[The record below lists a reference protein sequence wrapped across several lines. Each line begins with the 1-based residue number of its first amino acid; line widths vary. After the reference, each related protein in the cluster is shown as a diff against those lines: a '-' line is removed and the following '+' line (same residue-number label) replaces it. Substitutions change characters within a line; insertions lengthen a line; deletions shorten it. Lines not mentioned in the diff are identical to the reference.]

1 MKYLTILFLSLTLL
15 NAQAKSSEDVVTV
28 EINCYN
34 TNEVIKILRET
45 YNEIPIAMG
54 ITNDSANSTMTL
66 WISPKEKTWTITAT
80 KQNISCVI
88 GTGTDFDFVPYK
100 KKNTL

>member
-1 MKYLTILFLSLTLL
+1 MKYLTILLLSLTLL
-15 NAQAKSSEDVVTV
+15 TAQAKSPEEVVTV
-28 EINCYN
+28 EINCYD
-34 TNEVIKILRET
+34 TNELLKMLRDT

-54 ITNDSANSTMTL
+54 ITNDNANSTMSL
-66 WISPKEKTWTITAT
+66 WVSPKEKTWTIIAT
-80 KQNISCVI
+80 KQAISCEI

>member
-15 NAQAKSSEDVVTV
+15 TAQAKSPEEIVTV
-28 EINCYN
+28 EINCYD
-34 TNEVIKILRET
+34 TNELLKMLRDT

-100 KKNTL
+100 KKSTL

>member
-15 NAQAKSSEDVVTV
+15 TAQAKSPEEVVTV
-28 EINCYN
+28 EINCYD
-34 TNEVIKILRET
+34 TNELLKMLRDT

-54 ITNDSANSTMTL
+54 ITNDNANSTMSL
-66 WISPKEKTWTITAT
+66 WVSPKEKTWTIIAT
-80 KQNISCVI
+80 KQAISCAI

>member
-15 NAQAKSSEDVVTV
+15 TAQAKSPEEVVSI
-28 EINCYN
+28 EINCYD
-34 TNEVIKILRET
+34 TNEIIKILRET

-54 ITNDSANSTMTL
+54 ITNDNVNSTMSL
-66 WISPKEKTWTITAT
+66 WVSPNEKTWTITAT
-80 KQNISCVI
+80 KQTISCVI